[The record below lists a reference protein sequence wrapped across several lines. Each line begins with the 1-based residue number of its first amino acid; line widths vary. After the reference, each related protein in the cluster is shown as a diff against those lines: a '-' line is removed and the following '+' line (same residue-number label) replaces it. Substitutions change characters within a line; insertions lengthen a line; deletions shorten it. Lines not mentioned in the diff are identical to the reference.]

1 MGKNAFYVVLFC
13 GRSDMCHLPSLSQV
27 AKHKQHVSSVGDDH
41 FYSGG
46 GSADNYAGNWN
57 EIVGKAVC
65 K

>member
-46 GSADNYAGNWN
+46 GLLTIMLVT
-57 EIVGKAVC
+57 EMKL
-65 K
+65 

>member
-46 GSADNYAGNWN
+46 GGRGWGLLTIMLVT
-57 EIVGKAVC
+57 EMKL
-65 K
+65 